1 MKVMK
6 LVRHWYQQDQKYKK
20 TIKLQFAKGLSVN
33 GSSKRGR
40 QMNRNDSSVSPKFYL

>member
-20 TIKLQFAKGLSVN
+20 TIKLQFAKTAGLFEVRLSFSVL
-33 GSSKRGR
+33 S
-40 QMNRNDSSVSPKFYL
+40 